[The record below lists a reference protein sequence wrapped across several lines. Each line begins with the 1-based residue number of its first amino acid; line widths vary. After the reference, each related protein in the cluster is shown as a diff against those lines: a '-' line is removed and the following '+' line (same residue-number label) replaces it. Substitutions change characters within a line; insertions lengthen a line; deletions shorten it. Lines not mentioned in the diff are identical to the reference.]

1 MVQSGERWLR
11 NRDSKCMPLSLPHG
25 AQAIS
30 AHRLATA
37 ILLMLQD
44 VVVDIGLLPTTAVLL
59 QMLQG
64 Q

>member
-1 MVQSGERWLR
+1 
-11 NRDSKCMPLSLPHG
+11 MPLSLPHG

-30 AHRLATA
+30 AHWLATA
-37 ILLMLQD
+37 ILLLMLQD

-64 Q
+64 R